1 MLVCVLSLSIFSRH
15 LISFRE
21 YSKPIFLPQ
30 VKVKEMFQ
38 VSMVEIY
45 YVTGKYVRTM
55 LVLAVPLWYYIL
67 EKPF

>member
-1 MLVCVLSLSIFSRH
+1 MSL
-15 LISFRE
+15 LLMSFRE

-30 VKVKEMFQ
+30 VKVKEMFR

-45 YVTGKYVRTM
+45 WVRGKYVRTM
-55 LVLAVPLWYYIL
+55 LVLPVPLWYYIL